1 MPARGARPGW
11 PFGAGLVRSTVVRLL
26 RARITV
32 FAGLLASASGAA
44 GPAAGDE
51 IVWPAGIQGVEGR
64 LASSSADVRRA
75 AAADLGKLPDSVQ
88 LRLLPGLFSDPDPEV
103 RLRVADA
110 ALQIRLPDAG
120 ARVIKWLSDSDAR
133 VRASAAEVLGV
144 LPHPGSAAALGRV
157 LEDPDASVRAAAALA
172 LANSEAPDASLY
184 LLSHLDD
191 GDPEVRQAVIS
202 ALEDLGDAR
211 AVVPLIGRI
220 QEPRAPLRRQA
231 IVALGALGD
240 ARAAS
245 ALIVALG
252 DGDASVRAAAALS
265 LGQLRFQDAVYSLG
279 ALLETEPDLEVQ
291 TAVLNALG
299 AIATPSALQAILGT
313 SSRRRWFGARV
324 ERALAI
330 AGEAALPSLENCV
343 FQPLHPDAAA
353 SCVAAAG
360 EIGGPRATALVL
372 RALREGVVEASRAL
386 GALAQC
392 QDRST
397 LPAVLEYLTSAS
409 PAERRA
415 AIDASGK
422 LLDPEQRLGIAVE
435 PIVLALNRA
444 QRNRLERAA
453 LIGLLGRTG
462 SPRAAAALIPIASSN
477 DEYLRSIAL
486 EALGQLGPAGADSV
500 LLAALDSALFPTR
513 WTAAI
518 ALRRV
523 GTRACIDR
531 LLQGLERAPA
541 GRDETLAVALAGPL
555 ADGASDAQLARAA
568 QLFELGSGPVKD
580 ALLEAFAGVPG
591 ARGSQLL
598 DELAQRAGKVSR
610 AKLAEVLSEH
620 PEARPLLLR
629 FSADP
634 DPAVRANAV
643 WALGSS
649 ALEQDVP
656 HLVQLREDDDIA
668 VASNAVA
675 AAARTLA
682 RLGLDAAPL
691 CAALEDRR
699 SYVIV
704 NALAGLRSNVT
715 TCKHPELPAWLLQ
728 HHPSDEVRIA
738 AAGLLRERPDLIP
751 DASRVLARCVRKDV
765 SGRVAAA
772 CHDPRAALGD
782 STGVAPP
789 STPSASAVAG
799 AHASPGPRPSE
810 TTVAV
815 SVLVVPTGSS
825 DPTPRAPFAL
835 VRADGLIRSG
845 TSDRRGSILEAMA
858 PRGSLRLAV
867 PAVFSE

>member
-1 MPARGARPGW
+1 MAI
-11 PFGAGLVRSTVVRLL
+11 VVS
-26 RARITV
+26 
-32 FAGLLASASGAA
+32 LLASASGAA
-44 GPAAGDE
+44 GPTAGDE
-51 IVWPAGIQGVEGR
+51 IVWPGGIQGVEGR
-64 LASSSADVRRA
+64 LASPSAEVRRA
-75 AAADLGKLPDSVQ
+75 AAAELGKLPDSVQ
-88 LRLLPGLFSDPDPEV
+88 LRLLPGLFSDPDAEV
-103 RLRVADA
+103 RLLVADA

-191 GDPEVRQAVIS
+191 ADPEVRHAVIS
-202 ALEDLGDAR
+202 ALEDLGDTR

-231 IVALGALGD
+231 IVALGTLGD

-245 ALIVALG
+245 ALIVALS
-252 DGDASVRAAAALS
+252 DGDASVRAAAATS
-265 LGQLRFQDAVYSLG
+265 LGQLRFQEAVYSLG
-279 ALLETEPDLEVQ
+279 ALLETEADPEVQ
-291 TAVLNALG
+291 TSVLSALG
-299 AIATPSALQAILGT
+299 AIGTTNALQAILGA

-324 ERALAI
+324 ERALAS
-330 AGEAALPSLENCV
+330 AGEGALPSLENCV

-353 SCVAAAG
+353 SCVVAAG
-360 EIGGPRATALVL
+360 AIGGARATALVL
-372 RALREGVVEASRAL
+372 RALREGVVEATRAL

-415 AIDASGK
+415 AIDASSK

-435 PIVLALNRA
+435 PIVLALSRA
-444 QRNRLERAA
+444 QGNRLERAA

-477 DEYLRSIAL
+477 DEYLRSIAM
-486 EALGQLGPAGADSV
+486 EALGQLGPAGADPV
-500 LLAALDSALFPTR
+500 LLAALDSPLFPTR
-513 WTAAI
+513 WTAAV

-523 GTRACIDR
+523 GTRACIDP

-555 ADGASDAQLARAA
+555 ADGASDAQLARVA
-568 QLFELGSGPVKD
+568 QLFDLGSGAVKD
-580 ALLEAFAGVPG
+580 ALLEALAGVPG

-598 DELAQRAGKVSR
+598 DEIAQRAGKASR
-610 AKLAEVLSEH
+610 AKLAEVLGEH
-620 PEARPLLLR
+620 PEARQSSLR
-629 FSADP
+629 FSVDP
-634 DPAVRANAV
+634 DPAVRANAA
-643 WALGSS
+643 WALGNT
-649 ALEQDVP
+649 AQEQDVP

-675 AAARTLA
+675 ATARTLA

-691 CAALEDRR
+691 CAALGDRR
-699 SYVIV
+699 SYVLV
-704 NALAGLRSNVT
+704 NALAGLRATAT
-715 TCKHPELPAWLLQ
+715 TCKQAELPAWLLQ

-738 AAGLLRERPDLIP
+738 AAALLRERPDLVR
-751 DASRVLARCVRKDV
+751 DAAKILARCVRKDG

-772 CHDPRAALGD
+772 CHEPRAARTDASAGAPSSVAS
-782 STGVAPP
+782 STASPNANAVSSGPAPP
-789 STPSASAVAG
+789 KATDA
-799 AHASPGPRPSE
+799 
-810 TTVAV
+810 TVAV

-825 DPTPRAPFAL
+825 DPTPRAPFSL

-845 TSDRRGSILEAMA
+845 TSDRRGSVLEALA
-858 PRGSLRLAV
+858 PRGPLRLAV

>member
-1 MPARGARPGW
+1 
-11 PFGAGLVRSTVVRLL
+11 VVRLL
-26 RARITV
+26 RARIAI
-32 FAGLLASASGAA
+32 FAGLLAPVSGAV
-44 GPAAGDE
+44 GPSTGDE
-51 IVWPAGIQGVEGR
+51 IVWPAGIQGVESR
-64 LASSSADVRRA
+64 LASPSVEARRSA
-75 AAADLGKLPDSVQ
+75 AAELDKLPDSVQ
-88 LRLLPGLFSDPDPEV
+88 LRLIPGLFSDPDPEV
-103 RLRVADA
+103 RLLVADA

-191 GDPEVRQAVIS
+191 SDPEVRQAVIS

-220 QEPRAPLRRQA
+220 QEPRAALRSQA
-231 IVALGALGD
+231 IVALGTLGD

-252 DGDASVRAAAALS
+252 DGDASVRAAAATS
-265 LGQLRFQDAVYSLG
+265 LGQLRFPDAVYSLG
-279 ALLETEPDLEVQ
+279 ALLETEADLEVQ
-291 TAVLNALG
+291 TAALNALG
-299 AIATPSALQAILGT
+299 AIATPAALQAILGA
-313 SSRRRWFGARV
+313 SGRRRWAGARV
-324 ERALAI
+324 ERALAS

-343 FQPLHPDAAA
+343 FQPPHPDAAA

-360 EIGGPRATALVL
+360 AIGGPRATALVL
-372 RALREGVVEASRAL
+372 RALREGVVEAARAL
-386 GALAQC
+386 AALGQC

-397 LPAVLEYLTSAS
+397 LPAVLEYLTSQS

-435 PIVLALNRA
+435 PIVLALSRA
-444 QRNRLERAA
+444 QGNRLERAA

-462 SPRAAAALIPIASSN
+462 SPRAAAALIPIAGSN

-523 GTRACIDR
+523 GTRASIDP
-531 LLQGLERAPA
+531 LLQRLERAPA

-555 ADGASDAQLARAA
+555 ADGASDAQLDRVGE
-568 QLFELGSGPVKD
+568 LFELASGPVKD

-591 ARGSQLL
+591 ARGSQPL
-598 DELAQRAGKVSR
+598 DALAQRAGKASR
-610 AKLAEVLSEH
+610 AKLAEVLGAHS
-620 PEARPLLLR
+620 EARQSLLR
-629 FSADP
+629 LSVDP

-643 WALGSS
+643 WALGNA
-649 ALEQDVP
+649 ALQEDVQ
-656 HLVQLREDDDIA
+656 HLMQLRQDDDIA

-699 SYVIV
+699 SYVLV
-704 NALAGLRSNVT
+704 NALAGLRSSAT
-715 TCKHPELPAWLLQ
+715 TCKRADLPAWLLQ

-738 AAGLLRERPDLIP
+738 AAALLRERPELVP
-751 DASRVLARCVRKDV
+751 GASRVLARCVRKDV

-772 CHDPRAALGD
+772 CREPRAASRASGAAANPSAL
-782 STGVAPP
+782 P
-789 STPSASAVAG
+789 STSSEPGGDGQPRASDL
-799 AHASPGPRPSE
+799 P
-810 TTVAV
+810 VAV

-845 TSDRRGSILEAMA
+845 TSDRRGSILEPMA
-858 PRGSLRLAV
+858 PRGPLRLAV

>member
-1 MPARGARPGW
+1 M
-11 PFGAGLVRSTVVRLL
+11 RLL
-26 RARITV
+26 RVRI
-32 FAGLLASASGAA
+32 AIALSLLASASGAA
-44 GPAAGDE
+44 GPTAGDE
-51 IVWPAGIQGVEGR
+51 IVWPGGIQGVESK
-64 LASSSADVRRA
+64 LASPSADVRRA
-75 AAADLGKLPDSVQ
+75 AAAELGKLPDSVQ

-103 RLRVADA
+103 RLLVADA
-110 ALQIRLPDAG
+110 ALQCRLPDAG
-120 ARVIKWLSDSDAR
+120 ARVVKWLSDSDAR

-157 LEDPDASVRAAAALA
+157 LEDADASVRAAAALA
-172 LANSEAPDASLY
+172 LASSEAPDASLY

-191 GDPEVRQAVIS
+191 GDPEVRRAVIS

-231 IVALGALGD
+231 IVALGTLGD

-245 ALIVALG
+245 ALIVALS
-252 DGDASVRAAAALS
+252 DGDATVRAAAATS

-279 ALLETEPDLEVQ
+279 ALLETEADLEVQ

-299 AIATPSALQAILGT
+299 AIGTPSALQAILGA

-324 ERALAI
+324 ERALAS
-330 AGEAALPSLENCV
+330 AGEGALPSLENCV
-343 FQPLHPDAAA
+343 FQPPHPDAAA
-353 SCVAAAG
+353 SCVQAAG
-360 EIGGPRATALVL
+360 AIGGARATALVL

-386 GALAQC
+386 AALAQC
-392 QDRST
+392 QDPST

-422 LLDPEQRLGIAVE
+422 LLEPEQRLGIAVE

-444 QRNRLERAA
+444 QGNRLERAA

-500 LLAALDSALFPTR
+500 LLAALASPLFPTR

-523 GTRACIDR
+523 GTRACIDA
-531 LLQGLERAPA
+531 LLRGLENAPA

-555 ADGASDAQLARAA
+555 ADGASDTQLTRVA
-568 QLFELGSGPVKD
+568 QLFDLGSGAVKD
-580 ALLEAFAGVPG
+580 ALLEALAGVPG
-591 ARGSQLL
+591 GRSVQLL
-598 DELAQRAGKVSR
+598 DELSRRAGKASR
-610 AKLAEVLSEH
+610 AKVAEVLGEH
-620 PEARPLLLR
+620 PEARQSLLR
-629 FSADP
+629 SSTDP

-643 WALGSS
+643 WALGNA
-649 ALEQDVP
+649 ALEEDVP
-656 HLVQLREDDDIA
+656 RLLRLREDDDIA

-675 AAARTLA
+675 ATARTLA
-682 RLGLDAAPL
+682 RLGIDAAPL

-699 SYVIV
+699 SYVLV
-704 NALAGLRSNVT
+704 NALAGLRSSAT
-715 TCKHPELPAWLLQ
+715 TCKRAELPGWLLQ

-738 AAGLLRERPDLIP
+738 AAALLRERADLVP
-751 DASRVLARCVRKDV
+751 DAGKLLARCVRKDV

-772 CHDPRAALGD
+772 CHEPLAKRTD
-782 STGVAPP
+782 
-789 STPSASAVAG
+789 
-799 AHASPGPRPSE
+799 ASPIAPADAMSPITKAESRSPVGPKPK
-810 TTVAV
+810 VAASGVTV

-845 TSDRRGSILEAMA
+845 TSDRRGSILEVLA
-858 PRGSLRLAV
+858 PRGPLRLAV

>member
-1 MPARGARPGW
+1 M
-11 PFGAGLVRSTVVRLL
+11 RLL
-26 RARITV
+26 RARVVI
-32 FAGLLASASGAA
+32 ALSLLAYASGAS
-44 GPAAGDE
+44 GPTAGDE
-51 IVWPAGIQGVEGR
+51 IVWPAGIQGVEGK
-64 LASSSADVRRA
+64 LASPSADVRRA
-75 AAADLGKLPDSVQ
+75 AAAELGKLPDSVQ

-103 RLRVADA
+103 RLLVADA
-110 ALQIRLPDAG
+110 ALQCRLPDAG

-172 LANSEAPDASLY
+172 LASSEAPDASLY

-191 GDPEVRQAVIS
+191 GDPEVRHAVIS

-220 QEPRAPLRRQA
+220 QEPRAALRRQA
-231 IVALGALGD
+231 IVALGTLGD

-252 DGDASVRAAAALS
+252 DGDASVRAAAATS

-279 ALLETEPDLEVQ
+279 ALLETEADLEVQ

-299 AIATPSALQAILGT
+299 AIGTPSALQAILGA

-324 ERALAI
+324 ERALAS
-330 AGEAALPSLENCV
+330 AGEGALPSLENCV
-343 FQPLHPDAAA
+343 FQPPHPDAAA
-353 SCVAAAG
+353 SCVQAAG
-360 EIGGPRATALVL
+360 AIGGARATALVL

-386 GALAQC
+386 AALAQC
-392 QDRST
+392 QDPST

-444 QRNRLERAA
+444 QGNRLERAA

-523 GTRACIDR
+523 GTRACIDA

-555 ADGASDAQLARAA
+555 ADGASDAQLARVAR
-568 QLFELGSGPVKD
+568 LFELGSGAVKD
-580 ALLEAFAGVPG
+580 ALLEALAGVPG
-591 ARGSQLL
+591 GRSAQLL
-598 DELAQRAGKVSR
+598 DELSQRAGKASR
-610 AKLAEVLSEH
+610 AKLAEVLGEH
-620 PEARPLLLR
+620 PEARQSLLR
-629 FSADP
+629 FSTDP

-643 WALGSS
+643 WALGNA
-649 ALEQDVP
+649 ALEQDVQ
-656 HLVQLREDDDIA
+656 QLMQRRGDDDIA

-675 AAARTLA
+675 ATARTLA
-682 RLGLDAAPL
+682 RLGIDAAPL

-699 SYVIV
+699 SYVLV
-704 NALAGLRSNVT
+704 NALAGLRSSAT
-715 TCKHPELPAWLLQ
+715 ICKRAELPAWLLQ

-738 AAGLLRERPDLIP
+738 AAALLRERPDLVP
-751 DASRVLARCVRKDV
+751 DAAKVLARCVRKDV
-765 SGRVAAA
+765 SGRVASA
-772 CHDPRAALGD
+772 CHESRAGHGE
-782 STGVAPP
+782 THRVAPP
-789 STPSASAVAG
+789 NATDSDGNAESNASVGPKPRAGASAV
-799 AHASPGPRPSE
+799 
-810 TTVAV
+810 TV

-858 PRGSLRLAV
+858 PRGPLRLAV